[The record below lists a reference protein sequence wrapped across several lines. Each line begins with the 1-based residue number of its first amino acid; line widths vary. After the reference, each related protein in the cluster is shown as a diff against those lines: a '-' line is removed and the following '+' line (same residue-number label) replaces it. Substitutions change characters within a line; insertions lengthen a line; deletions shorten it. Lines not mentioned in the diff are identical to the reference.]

1 MLYEMYVKWGLN
13 LNTPSPNFFLNS
25 QYLVHVWNINK
36 NNSTIRLKGEN
47 EEVRHIDYQL
57 TGLK

>member
-1 MLYEMYVKWGLN
+1 MGAEPKY
-13 LNTPSPNFFLNS
+13 PFPQFFLNS
-25 QYLVHVWNINK
+25 KYLVHVWNINK